1 MPDTIDQQLDLI
13 RRTRRCRPE
22 VRAAAAKL
30 AHLRPEEYAELVRE
44 LIRTGEDTALGIVC
58 NLCAVNGVRLE
69 PDLAAKALRV
79 IEPIT
84 DFGPLFRVQNKAAI
98 APLLKAAQDEEL
110 SIERQVYAALIA
122 AEMSVL
128 HKADP
133 QPAQRV
139 LHILEHDYS
148 MNPMLEGM
156 LGGAL
161 DLLQTS
167 GADVEPETLL
177 SQVDI
182 MKLLPQQ
189 RPPVVIGDGHTVR
202 RPIPKIG
209 RNEPCPC
216 GSGKKYKKCCLDK
229 EPELLRDASPY
240 AGLTMSQVR
249 SSPQLVDDADFIE
262 SMRAYELKK
271 LDPASLNPD
280 QLLAAYRRAELFGLR
295 ELAFDMLLE
304 LEQRPD
310 AHDFDKGHFVDL
322 LESAMEAGHIELAKK
337 IRAHVPSEIMAEPEL
352 TQLRFDLLENKQYL
366 HELESLLCQEMTC
379 DDTDLP
385 DSPLLALSY
394 GFEKTFPALS
404 IVLARAYISANPDRM
419 FDIQTLLKTVRRARA
434 EIGIEAWEDPIEDY
448 VEWSFARDLEEFR
461 EADRSEKLSKLI
473 KDAEAARD
481 ETRAK
486 EKELRQKEVELRS
499 LSDHLEKQSKRTSPS
514 PAPAPDSTPPVLPT
528 AAEKET
534 IQRLRQRIDRL
545 KGEISAQQQI
555 RRDLREEL
563 RMEREI
569 SHKRKEADQTE
580 TEPVGGERMADAEP
594 AGRKILI
601 PQYSTDFCRA
611 CEAVPPPVA
620 AKALKSVTEFAAADE
635 TAWRRTRP
643 IKRIDQCYRIR
654 IGKNYRALIR
664 WIPDKKIEALDL
676 IPRKALETWIRN
688 NC

>member
-22 VRAAAAKL
+22 VQAAAAKL
-30 AHLRPEEYAELVRE
+30 AHLRPEDYAELVRE
-44 LIRTGEDTALGIVC
+44 LIRTGEDTSLGIVC
-58 NLCAVNGVRLE
+58 NLCAVNDVRLE
-69 PDLAAKALRV
+69 PYLAARALRV

-84 DFGPLFRVQNKAAI
+84 DFGPLFRVQDEAAI
-98 APLLKAAQDEEL
+98 APLLEAAQDEEL

-133 QPAQRV
+133 QPIRHV
-139 LHILEHDYS
+139 LHILENDYS

-156 LGGAL
+156 LAGAL
-161 DLLQTS
+161 DLLHTS

-189 RPPVVIGDGHTVR
+189 RPPVVIGGGQTVR
-202 RPIPKIG
+202 RPISKIG

-271 LDPASLNPD
+271 LEPASLNPD

-295 ELAFDMLLE
+295 ELGFDMLLE

-322 LESAMEAGHIELAKK
+322 LESAMEAGNLELAKK
-337 IRAHVPSEIMAEPEL
+337 IRAHVPDEIMAEPEL
-352 TQLRFDLLENKQYL
+352 TRLRFDLLENRQYL
-366 HELESLLCQEMTC
+366 QELESLLRREMTC
-379 DDTDLP
+379 TADMP
-385 DSPLLALSY
+385 DSPLLDLSY

-419 FDIQTLLKTVRRARA
+419 LDIQTLLKTVRRARA
-434 EIGIEAWEDPIEDY
+434 AIGIEAWEDPIEDY

-473 KDAEAARD
+473 KGAEAARD

-486 EKELRQKEVELRS
+486 EKELRQKEIELRR
-499 LSDHLEKQSKRTSPS
+499 LSGHLEKQSNRTFQP
-514 PAPAPDSTPPVLPT
+514 PAADPTPPMAST

-563 RMEREI
+563 RMQREV
-569 SHKRKEADQTE
+569 SLRRKATDQTE
-580 TEPVGGERMADAEP
+580 PQPAGGERMADAEP

-601 PQYSTDFCRA
+601 PKYSTAFGRA

-620 AKALKSVTEFAAADE
+620 AKALKSVAEFAAADE
-635 TAWRRTRP
+635 TAWRHTRP
-643 IKRIDQCYRIR
+643 IKRIAQCYRIR
-654 IGKNYRALIR
+654 IGKNYRVLIR
-664 WIPDKKIEALDL
+664 WIPDEKIEALDL

>member
-1 MPDTIDQQLDLI
+1 MPDTIDPYLDLI

-22 VRAAAAKL
+22 VQAAAAKL
-30 AHLRPEEYAELVRE
+30 AHLRPEDYAELVRE

-69 PDLAAKALRV
+69 PELAAKALRV
-79 IEPIT
+79 IEPII
-84 DFGPLFRVQNKAAI
+84 DFAPLFRVQDKAAI
-98 APLLKAAQDEEL
+98 APLLEAAQDEEL

-122 AEMSVL
+122 AEMSVI

-133 QPAQRV
+133 QPVRRI
-139 LHILEHDYS
+139 LHILEHAYAMD
-148 MNPMLEGM
+148 PLLEEMLA
-156 LGGAL
+156 GAL
-161 DLLQTS
+161 DLLQA
-167 GADVEPETLL
+167 GEADVEPEGLL
-177 SQVDI
+177 LQVDI
-182 MKLLPQQ
+182 MDLLPRQ
-189 RPPVVIGDGHTVR
+189 RPPVVIGGGQTVR

-271 LDPASLNPD
+271 LDPANLNPD
-280 QLLAAYRRAELFGLR
+280 QLLAAYRRAEVFGLR

-304 LEQRPD
+304 LDQRPD
-310 AHDFDKGHFVDL
+310 AHDFDRGHFVDL

-379 DDTDLP
+379 DDADLP

-434 EIGIEAWEDPIEDY
+434 EIGIEAWDDPIEDY

-486 EKELRQKEVELRS
+486 EKELRQKEIELRS

-514 PAPAPDSTPPVLPT
+514 PAPDPTPPVSPT
-528 AAEKET
+528 AAGQET

-569 SHKRKEADQTE
+569 SLRLKETDQTE
-580 TEPVGGERMADAEP
+580 PEAVGSERMADAEP

-643 IKRIDQCYRIR
+643 IKRIAQCYRIR

-664 WIPDKKIEALDL
+664 WVPDKKIEALDL

>member
-1 MPDTIDQQLDLI
+1 MPDTIDQYLDLI
-13 RRTRRCRPE
+13 RQTRRCRPE
-22 VRAAAAKL
+22 VQAAAAKL
-30 AHLRPEEYAELVRE
+30 AQLRPEDYAELVRA
-44 LIRTGEDTALGIVC
+44 LICTGEDTSLGIVC

-69 PDLAAKALRV
+69 PDLAARALRV

-84 DFGPLFRVQNKAAI
+84 DFGSLFRVQDKTAI
-98 APLLKAAQDEEL
+98 TPLLEAAQDEEL
-110 SIERQVYAALIA
+110 SIERQVYAALVA
-122 AEMSVL
+122 AEMSVI

-133 QPAQRV
+133 QPVRRV

-148 MNPMLEGM
+148 MNPILEEMLA
-156 LGGAL
+156 GAL
-161 DLLQTS
+161 VLLNTS
-167 GADVEPETLL
+167 EADVETETLL

-182 MKLLPQQ
+182 LNLLPQH
-189 RPPVVIGDGHTVR
+189 RPPVVIGGGQTVR

-216 GSGKKYKKCCLDK
+216 GSGKKYKKCCIDK

-280 QLLAAYRRAELFGLR
+280 QLLAAYRRADLFGLR
-295 ELAFDMLLE
+295 ELAFDLLLE
-304 LEQRPD
+304 LERRPD
-310 AHDFDKGHFVDL
+310 AHDFDKGHFIDL
-322 LESAMEAGHIELAKK
+322 LESAMEAGNIELAKN
-337 IRAHVPSEIMAEPEL
+337 IRGHVPPDIIGEPEL
-352 TQLRFDLLENKQYL
+352 TQLLFDLLENKQYL
-366 HELESLLCQEMTC
+366 HELERLLRQEMTC
-379 DDTDLP
+379 TAADLP
-385 DSPLLALSY
+385 DSPLLGLSY

-419 FDIQTLLKTVRRARA
+419 LDIHTLLNMVRKARA
-434 EIGIEAWEDPIEDY
+434 EIGIEAWDDPIEDY
-448 VEWSFARDLEEFR
+448 VEWSFSRDLEESW

-486 EKELRQKEVELRS
+486 EKELRQKEIELHS
-499 LSDHLEKQSKRTSPS
+499 LSNHLEKQYKHTSRSLAADP
-514 PAPAPDSTPPVLPT
+514 TPPMTPT
-528 AAEKET
+528 SAEKET

-569 SHKRKEADQTE
+569 PVKRKETDH
-580 TEPVGGERMADAEP
+580 TEPEPMGSAMNADAEP

-601 PQYSTDFCRA
+601 PKYTTAFCQA

-620 AKALKSVTEFAAADE
+620 AKALKSVAEFAAADE
-635 TAWRRTRP
+635 TAWRHTRP
-643 IKRIDQCYRIR
+643 IKRIAQCYRIR
-654 IGKNYRALIR
+654 IGKNYRVLIR
-664 WIPDKKIEALDL
+664 WVPDKKIEALDL

>member
-1 MPDTIDQQLDLI
+1 MPDTIDQSLDLI
-13 RRTRRCRPE
+13 RRTQRCQPD
-22 VRAAAAKL
+22 VQAAAAKL
-30 AHLRPEEYAELVRE
+30 AHLCPEDYAELVRD
-44 LIRTGEDTALGIVC
+44 LISTGEDTTLGIMC
-58 NLCAVNGVRLE
+58 NLCSVNGVRLE
-69 PDLAAKALRV
+69 PDLAAKVIGV

-84 DFGPLFRVQNKAAI
+84 DFGPLFRVQDKAAI
-98 APLLKAAQDEEL
+98 TPLLEAAQNEEL
-110 SIERQVYAALIA
+110 SVERKIYAALIA
-122 AEMSVL
+122 AEMSVI
-128 HKADP
+128 HKVDP
-133 QPAQRV
+133 QPTLRV
-139 LHILEHDYS
+139 LHILEHDCS
-148 MNPMLEGM
+148 MNPLLEEMLA
-156 LGGAL
+156 GAL
-161 DLLQTS
+161 YLLETS
-167 GADVEPETLL
+167 EADVDPENLF
-177 SQVDI
+177 SQIDI
-182 MKLLPQQ
+182 MDLLPQQ
-189 RPPVVIGDGHTVR
+189 RPPVVIGGGQTVR

-280 QLLAAYRRAELFGLR
+280 QLLAAYRRADLFGLR

-310 AHDFDKGHFVDL
+310 AHDFDKGHFIDL
-322 LESAMEAGHIELAKK
+322 MESAMEAGKIELVKK

-352 TQLRFDLLENKQYL
+352 TQLRIDLLENGQYL
-366 HELESLLCQEMTC
+366 QQFESLLRHDLTC
-379 DDTDLP
+379 TATDLP
-385 DSPLLALSY
+385 DSPLLDLSY

-404 IVLARAYISANPDRM
+404 IVLARAYISGNPDRM
-419 FDIQTLLKTVRRARA
+419 LDIQILLKTVRRARA

-461 EADRSEKLSKLI
+461 EADRSEKLNKLI
-473 KDAEAARD
+473 KDVETARD

-499 LSDHLEKQSKRTSPS
+499 LSEHLEKQSKRTSQL
-514 PAPAPDSTPPVLPT
+514 PAARSKPPIAPT
-528 AAEKET
+528 ATEKDT

-555 RRDLREEL
+555 RRDLREDL
-563 RMEREI
+563 RMERKM
-569 SHKRKEADQTE
+569 SLRRKEAGHNE
-580 TEPVGGERMADAEP
+580 SEPVGGAMIADTEP

-601 PQYSTDFCRA
+601 PKYSSDFCQA
-611 CEAVPPPVA
+611 CETVPPPVA
-620 AKALKSVTEFAAADE
+620 AKALKSVAEFAAADE
-635 TAWRRTRP
+635 TVWRHTRP

-654 IGKNYRALIR
+654 IGKNYRVLIR
-664 WIPDKKIEALDL
+664 WVPHKRIEALGL